1 MNVFRCDRV
10 GCGAYYDELT
20 YNTVKELRAK
30 QKLTLDFPLYRLFS
44 YKQNFSKGDEIHLCP
59 RCMASLLLWMG
70 HDQEESEVESLE
82 IPGQESF
89 RTTHDF
95 EDYMD
100 SYMRK
105 KVDVE
110 NIPELDAEIDK
121 FTKTMKLVEEALD
134 EIP

>member
-1 MNVFRCDRV
+1 MNVFRCDRI

-44 YKQNFSKGDEIHLCP
+44 YKQNYSKGDEIHLCP

-105 KVDVE
+105 KIGPEDLPDIDV
-110 NIPELDAEIDK
+110 EIDK
-121 FTKTMKLVEEALD
+121 FVKAKEVIEEVLD